1 MPSPVSTGSPSSLDH
16 FVTTTSDTDVPN
28 AFNLGSLTS
37 GLLKHTVTSG
47 NSVPATATAG
57 TDYLTTLATNADA
70 PDSTINIAVT
80 GVGANLISKALT
92 IAAGDQIKV
101 ELEGA
106 IVNNS
111 GVTRTYTLN
120 CSLGG
125 TGAGGLT
132 VGLVDTAVVN
142 ASATN
147 RLVRSIVAT
156 FGIKNSSSAWVVVRG
171 IDYGGAALGSGSLL
185 TASRSIGGSQQSTA
199 DLTGLKTLNISLA
212 SNVAT
217 PTQSY
222 ELTAYTIRQIA
233 TNP

>member
-37 GLLKHTVTSG
+37 GLLKHTVTTG
-47 NSVPATATAG
+47 TSVPATATAG

-80 GVGANLISKALT
+80 SGSPANLVSKALT
-92 IAAGDQIKV
+92 VSAGDQIIV
-101 ELEGA
+101 EVEGA

-111 GVTRTYTLN
+111 GVTRTYSIF
-120 CSLGG
+120 CSLGALNV
-125 TGAGGLT
+125 TL
-132 VGLVDTAVVN
+132 LDTSVAN

-147 RLVRSIVAT
+147 RLVRSIKAV
-156 FGIKNSSSAWVVVRG
+156 FGVKNSASAWVTARG
-171 IDYGGAALGSGSLL
+171 LDFGGAALGAGSLL
-185 TASRSIGGSQQSTA
+185 TAARSVAGSQQTTSNI
-199 DLTGLKTLNISLA
+199 TGVQTVNVA
-212 SNVAT
+212 MYSNVAT

-222 ELTAYTIRQIA
+222 ELTGYVIQKIA